1 VNPSNGRSG
10 AHQTLY
16 HRLASKHLVYDWIQR
31 LSGASVVHRQVTP
44 WLRLTPGAVVL
55 DVGGGT
61 GVLKRSI
68 GAGVRHVCLD
78 LERPKLEGYL
88 AQYPDAEPIQ
98 ADAVALPVR
107 TSAVEA
113 AALALVTHHLT
124 DEDLNGVLREIS
136 RVLAADGVLV
146 LYDAVWSPANV
157 AGRLLWRYDR
167 GSHPRTATQLA
178 AALARHFTITARRD
192 FAVLHRYVAFLCKP
206 LAQAP
211 AP

>member
-1 VNPSNGRSG
+1 MSSSNGRSG
-10 AHQTLY
+10 ADRTLY
-16 HRLASKHLVYDWIQR
+16 HRLASRRLVYDWIQR
-31 LSGASVVHRQVTP
+31 LTGSSVVHRQVIP
-44 WLRLTPGAVVL
+44 WLRLAPGAVVL

-61 GVLKRSI
+61 GVLKRSV
-68 GAGVRHVCLD
+68 GRGVRHVCLD
-78 LERPKLEGYL
+78 LERPKLEGYI
-88 AQYPDAEPIQ
+88 AEYPDAEPIQ

-124 DEDLNGVLREIS
+124 DEDLNHVLREIA

-146 LYDAVWSPANV
+146 LYDAVWAPENI
-157 AGRLLWRYDR
+157 AGRLLWKYDR
-167 GSHPRTATQLA
+167 GSHPRTATELA
-178 AALARHFTITARRD
+178 TALATHFTISARRD

-211 AP
+211 SP